1 MQVSPDHLLKVIQ
14 LGGDSSVGVLQV
26 CFRGEEFSI
35 RERDRLAQELAA
47 FANSAKG
54 GVLVIGVDDRSREI
68 VGLTP
73 EEAEGAELTIRNL
86 LNDSLEPA
94 LSATVSF
101 LELPDSLGTSRLLL
115 RVDVPRSL
123 FVHKAPGGYFER
135 IGSSKREMSS
145 QALER
150 LMQQRSQSRLVLFDE
165 QPVPGTTTDTL
176 DKTLSDRFVAG
187 SEESAMELLRKMGLL
202 CRDLDGNLTCSVAG
216 VLVAC
221 ARPDQ
226 WLHSG
231 ACIEAVHYAGTD
243 LDSDQQVT
251 SRRIVGPIDRQIL
264 EAFEFVRGSMLR
276 PATKEPARIERP
288 SFSERAVF
296 EGIVNAVVHRDY
308 SMAGAKIR
316 IFVFRDRLEILSPGA
331 LPNTLTIETL
341 PHRQYTRNETLVGL
355 LGRLSFEIDA
365 PDAPIRR
372 GRFMEARGEG
382 VPIIFREADRLGAPV
397 PVYELFDGQE
407 LKLTIFA
414 NTDG

>member
-1 MQVSPDHLLKVIQ
+1 MFDTPEELAERIRLPEDSLLELKVVTATNRGITSPHP
-14 LGGDSSVGVLQV
+14 SS
-26 CFRGEEFSI
+26 
-35 RERDRLAQELAA
+35 LAQELAA

-54 GVLVIGVDDRSREI
+54 GVLVIGVDDKSREI
-68 VGLTP
+68 VGLTQ

-135 IGSSKREMSS
+135 ISSSKREMSP

-165 QPVPGTTTDTL
+165 QPVPGTTPETL
-176 DKTLSDRFVAG
+176 EKKLTDRFVSN
-187 SEESAMELLRKMGLL
+187 SEEPAVDLLRKMGLM
-202 CRDLDGNLTCSVAG
+202 CSDMDGNLACSVAG
-216 VLVAC
+216 VLIA
-221 ARPDQ
+221 ATRPDQ

-231 ACIEAVHYAGTD
+231 ACIEAVHYAGTE

-264 EAFEFVRGSMLR
+264 EAFEFVCGAMLR
-276 PATKEPARIERP
+276 PATKEPARVERP

-316 IFVFRDRLEILSPGA
+316 LFIFQNRLEIFSPGA
-331 LPNTLTIETL
+331 LPNTLTIETI
-341 PHRQYTRNETLVGL
+341 PHRQYTRNETLVSL
-355 LGRLSFEIDA
+355 LARLTFEIDT

-382 VPIIFREADRLGAPV
+382 VPIIFREATRLGAPM
-397 PVYELFDGQE
+397 PVYELFDAQE

-414 NTDG
+414 QARG

>member
-1 MQVSPDHLLKVIQ
+1 MFDTPEELAERIRLPEDSLLELKAVTATK
-14 LGGDSSVGVLQV
+14 
-26 CFRGEEFSI
+26 RGITAPHPNS
-35 RERDRLAQELAA
+35 LAQELAA

-68 VGLTP
+68 IGLTH

-86 LNDSLEPA
+86 LNDSLEPPLA
-94 LSATVSF
+94 ATVSF

-135 IGSSKREMSS
+135 IGSSKREMSP

-165 QPVPGTTTDTL
+165 QPVPGTTPETL
-176 DKTLSDRFVAG
+176 DKKLADRFVAD
-187 SEESAMELLRKMGLL
+187 SEEPAMDLLRKMGLL
-202 CRDLDGNLTCSVAG
+202 CSDMDGNLACSVAG
-216 VLVAC
+216 VLIA
-221 ARPDQ
+221 ATRPDQ

-231 ACIEAVHYAGTD
+231 ACIEAVHYAGTE

-251 SRRIVGPIDRQIL
+251 SRRIVGPIDSQIL
-264 EAFEFVRGSMLR
+264 EAFEFVRGAMLR
-276 PATKEPARIERP
+276 PATKKPARVERP

-316 IFVFRDRLEILSPGA
+316 LFIFQNRLEIFSPGA
-331 LPNTLTIETL
+331 LPNTLTIETI
-341 PHRQYTRNETLVGL
+341 PHRQYTRNETLVSL
-355 LGRLSFEIDA
+355 LGRLTFEIDT

-382 VPIIFREADRLGAPV
+382 VPIIFREANRLGAPM
-397 PVYELFDGQE
+397 PVYELFDAQE

-414 NTDG
+414 QGG